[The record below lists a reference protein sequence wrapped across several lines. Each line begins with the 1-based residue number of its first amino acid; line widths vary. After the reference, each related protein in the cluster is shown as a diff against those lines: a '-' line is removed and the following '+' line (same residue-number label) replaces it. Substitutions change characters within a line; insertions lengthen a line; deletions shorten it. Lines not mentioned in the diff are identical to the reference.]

1 MSSKY
6 KLFPIFALNHNST
19 MGSTVNLKSKLRE
32 ASLNKQKEQSVF
44 KNFISWFE
52 IPAYNHLRS
61 VAFYNYIFGI
71 QMTSV
76 ELNGFAMGFF
86 PAENG
91 IGGAIVSGPGCVP
104 SEIGPLMYLNG
115 GEDLNNV
122 LSKVNEAGGRVVMEK
137 TFLSE
142 SAGYF
147 AMFIDS
153 EGNRL
158 ALHSKK

>member
-1 MSSKY
+1 
-6 KLFPIFALNHNST
+6 

-32 ASLNKQKEQSVF
+32 AALNKQKEQSAF
-44 KNFISWFE
+44 KNFVSWFE
-52 IPAYNHLRS
+52 IPAYNHFRS
-61 VAFYNYIFGI
+61 VAFYNYIYGI

>member
-1 MSSKY
+1 
-6 KLFPIFALNHNST
+6 

-32 ASLNKQKEQSVF
+32 ATLNKQKEQSVF
-44 KNFISWFE
+44 KNFVSWFE
-52 IPAYNHLRS
+52 IPAYNHFRS
-61 VAFYNYIFGI
+61 VAFYNYIYGI

-76 ELNGFAMGFF
+76 ELNGFSMGFF
-86 PAENG
+86 PAESG

-104 SEIGPLMYLNG
+104 SEIGPLLYLNG

>member
-1 MSSKY
+1 
-6 KLFPIFALNHNST
+6 

-32 ASLNKQKEQSVF
+32 AALNKQKEQSVF
-44 KNFISWFE
+44 KNFVSWFE
-52 IPAYNHLRS
+52 IPAYNHYRS
-61 VAFYNYIFGI
+61 VAFYNYIYGI

>member
-1 MSSKY
+1 
-6 KLFPIFALNHNST
+6 

-32 ASLNKQKEQSVF
+32 AALNKQKEQAVF
-44 KNFISWFE
+44 KNFVSWFE
-52 IPAYNHLRS
+52 IPAYNHYRS
-61 VAFYNYIFGI
+61 VAFYNYIYGI

-86 PAENG
+86 PAESG
-91 IGGAIVSGPGCVP
+91 IGGAIVTGPGCVP
-104 SEIGPLMYLNG
+104 SEIGPLLYLNG

>member
-1 MSSKY
+1 
-6 KLFPIFALNHNST
+6 

-32 ASLNKQKEQSVF
+32 ATLNKQKEQSVF
-44 KNFISWFE
+44 KNFVSWFE
-52 IPAYNHLRS
+52 IPAYNHFRS
-61 VAFYNYIFGI
+61 VAFYNYIYGI

-76 ELNGFAMGFF
+76 ELNGFSMGFF
-86 PAENG
+86 PAESG

>member
-1 MSSKY
+1 
-6 KLFPIFALNHNST
+6 

-32 ASLNKQKEQSVF
+32 AALNKQKEQSVF
-44 KNFISWFE
+44 KNFVSWFE
-52 IPAYNHLRS
+52 IPAYNHYRS
-61 VAFYNYIFGI
+61 VAFYNYIYSI

-104 SEIGPLMYLNG
+104 SEIGPLLYLNG

>member
-1 MSSKY
+1 
-6 KLFPIFALNHNST
+6 

-32 ASLNKQKEQSVF
+32 AALNKQKEQSVF
-44 KNFISWFE
+44 KNFVSWFE
-52 IPAYNHLRS
+52 IPAYNHYRS
-61 VAFYNYIFGI
+61 VAFYNYIYGI

-104 SEIGPLMYLNG
+104 SEIGPLLYLNG

-122 LSKVNEAGGRVVMEK
+122 LSKVNEAGGRVIMEK

>member
-1 MSSKY
+1 
-6 KLFPIFALNHNST
+6 
-19 MGSTVNLKSKLRE
+19 
-32 ASLNKQKEQSVF
+32 
-44 KNFISWFE
+44 
-52 IPAYNHLRS
+52 
-61 VAFYNYIFGI
+61 
-71 QMTSV
+71 MTSV

>member
-1 MSSKY
+1 
-6 KLFPIFALNHNST
+6 

-32 ASLNKQKEQSVF
+32 ATLNKQKEQSVF
-44 KNFISWFE
+44 KNFVSWFE
-52 IPAYNHLRS
+52 IPAFNHFRS
-61 VAFYNYIFGI
+61 VAFYNYIYGI

-76 ELNGFAMGFF
+76 ELNGFSMGFF

-104 SEIGPLMYLNG
+104 SEIGPLLYLNG

-122 LSKVNEAGGRVVMEK
+122 LSKVNEAGGRIVMEK